1 MTFHIPPL
9 RFGHPAGST
18 GGFVFEDGV
27 PTIMKT
33 ALIAAAAV
41 AATLAM
47 APAASAQDAAD
58 KAGAYVNLNVGL
70 ADAGPNF
77 WAIQGRLGY
86 RVNNWFGV
94 EGEVATGIKGDDVQ
108 VGAVSVDTKLKHQ
121 LAAYAVGFLPV
132 GENTDLIARIGYGT
146 NKIKASAAGV
156 SASGS
161 DESVNF
167 GVGVQHHFDGA
178 NGLRFDYTRN
188 EFNDGG
194 DANVWTIGYSRKF

>member
-1 MTFHIPPL
+1 
-9 RFGHPAGST
+9 
-18 GGFVFEDGV
+18 
-27 PTIMKT
+27 MKI
-33 ALIAAAAV
+33 ALIAAAAG
-41 AATLAM
+41 AATLVM
-47 APAASAQDAAD
+47 APAASAQDAD

-108 VGAVSVDTKLKHQ
+108 VGGVNVDTKLSHQ
-121 LAAYAVGFLPV
+121 IAAYLVGFVPA
-132 GENTDLIARIGYGT
+132 GEKTDLIARIGYGT

-161 DESVNF
+161 DESINF
-167 GVGVQHHFDGA
+167 GVGVQHHFDGL
-178 NGLRFDYTRN
+178 NGVRFDYTRN

-194 DANVWTIGYSRKF
+194 DANVFSIGYSRKF